1 MRAALLALS
10 LVAVL
15 PGCMIDRAAEA
26 SYGEKGYGVYGRDPF
41 RFEVEPQLL
50 RQWGG
55 PRSEQF
61 QRVLEEELERKRIC
75 RNGYTLRNESQRE
88 GFFSVQGRCKS

>member
-1 MRAALLALS
+1 MRALALVPALLLS
-10 LVAVL
+10 
-15 PGCMIDRAAEA
+15 GCMIDRAAEA
-26 SYGEKGYGVYGRDPF
+26 SFREKGYGVYGKDPF

-55 PRSEQF
+55 PRSPEF

-75 RNGYTLRNESQRE
+75 RTGYALRNESQRD
-88 GFFSVQGRCKS
+88 GVFSVQGRCKS

>member
-1 MRAALLALS
+1 MRALLLVLALS
-10 LVAVL
+10 VS
-15 PGCMIDRAAEA
+15 GCMIDRAAEA
-26 SYGEKGYGVYGRDPF
+26 SFREKGYGVYGKDPF

-50 RQWGG
+50 REWGG

>member
-1 MRAALLALS
+1 MRVLLLA

-15 PGCMIDRAAEA
+15 SGCMIDRAAEV
-26 SYGEKGYGVYGRDPF
+26 SFRDKGYGVYGKDPF

-50 RQWGG
+50 REWGG

-75 RNGYTLRNESQRE
+75 RSGYTLRNESQRE
-88 GFFSVQGRCKS
+88 GVFTVQGRCKS